1 MQVSVPRCC
10 SFIAEYNCLNGLW
23 SVRLLEKSHNLQF
36 WLHSWHVLV
45 LSNSRLFMTT
55 LDTVLKTWVH
65 LWFIDQYVSAFT
77 FNVKTVDNK
86 WAGGVTQTAPEKAGS
101 AHRWISRWEKMV
113 SKPCW
118 VKDRAGNPHQEGA
131 RVPRWTEIC
140 QEHSWIPEFPRKP
153 LRVTTITAVGEL
165 NVNPVQLDPSEE
177 AKLCSSVLWL
187 IAFSLQIYDT
197 FQNQKP

>member
-1 MQVSVPRCC
+1 MVS
-10 SFIAEYNCLNGLW
+10 GLLGYW
-23 SVRLLEKSHNLQF
+23 KRAIICNSDCILDMF
-36 WLHSWHVLV
+36 WHS
-45 LSNSRLFMTT
+45 LSNSRFIMTT
-55 LDTVLKTWVH
+55 LDTVVKTWVH
-65 LWFIDQYVSAFT
+65 LWFIDDQYVSTFT
-77 FNVKTVDNK
+77 FSVKTVGNK
-86 WAGGVTQTAPEKAGS
+86 WAGGVTQRAPEKAGS

-118 VKDRAGNPHQEGA
+118 VKDRAGKPHQEGA
-131 RVPRWTEIC
+131 GVPRWTEIC
-140 QEHSWIPEFPRKP
+140 QEHSWIPGFPRKP

-197 FQNQKP
+197 LQNQKP